1 MATMNFPILDS
12 NYLVRLR
19 TCNVADLP
27 LDFTF
32 GQKIFTKNTKTDVN
46 KADKECSEEADET
59 FSRSGPGDKPGLFYA
74 PYKHLTQCP

>member
-32 GQKIFTKNTKTDVN
+32 GQKIFTKKYKDRR
-46 KADKECSEEADET
+46 EQ
-59 FSRSGPGDKPGLFYA
+59 SRQKVFGGSG
-74 PYKHLTQCP
+74 